1 MLFDGRL
8 SFCWMDIVEDDLFF
22 YPVAMLI
29 IAKKISAAS
38 ESDSRRGF
46 RGAGKFKESVLP
58 RVGAVSLFA
67 LPVPSTSNR

>member
-29 IAKKISAAS
+29 IAKK
-38 ESDSRRGF
+38 
-46 RGAGKFKESVLP
+46 
-58 RVGAVSLFA
+58 
-67 LPVPSTSNR
+67 N